1 MTITKRQDKIRA
13 TIQRVE
19 ARLAKLQAMTDKEKL
34 KKYGEES
41 NWYWWR
47 FDIEQTQD
55 QLKRNYEKLEEAIR
69 LDAKEEQTQQKKSK
83 REQKLSEAP
92 AKLVGFARWVESV
105 WIKQAIDR
113 HNYLKQFPYPEYRD
127 RSQLANEIREDRA
140 FYNEE
145 KVRKDAK
152 HDSEALVLNLMAR
165 CEDKCGRITDTDQL
179 RVEYGNSF
187 ERVCINGR
195 VIGEKGQAVV
205 ESITAGGY
213 NIQRFHIRV
222 LVK

>member
-19 ARLAKLQAMTDKEKL
+19 ARLAKLQAMTDKEKF

-47 FDIEQTQD
+47 CDIEQTQE

-83 REQKLSEAP
+83 REQKLGEAP

-127 RSQLANEIREDRA
+127 RSELANEIREDRA

-187 ERVCINGR
+187 EGVCINGR
-195 VIGEKGQAVV
+195 VIGEKGEAVV

>member
-47 FDIEQTQD
+47 FDIEQAQD

-69 LDAKEEQTQQKKSK
+69 LDAKEEQTQQKKNK
-83 REQKLSEAP
+83 REHKLSEAP
-92 AKLVGFARWVESV
+92 AKLIGFARWVESV

-165 CEDKCGRITDTDQL
+165 CEDKCGRIIDTDQL

-187 ERVCINGR
+187 EQVCINGR